1 MYQYSAYLRIAPI
14 TIWGD
19 LVEIGW
25 AILLGT
31 SVFSMNST
39 AAICHGEGVI
49 MAATVGQ
56 SSMRRRQSI
65 ARCLRGKCMQA
76 RWLAQVGCCVRAIA
90 KSMVDGVNLRRVSW
104 SSWMRARERREDGE
118 SLREWR
124 SLLRLEVRVEDN
136 IFPIILRKRR
146 WFNLN
151 RKDARVTSRTAGIYT
166 LPTVSEYILIVFK
179 IVATKKKQTLIWV
192 TKNNIIQLP
201 NKMKLFG

>member
-14 TIWGD
+14 TIWSD

-118 SLREWR
+118 SLREISSQLFYGRGDGSQRSRAWR
-124 SLLRLEVRVEDN
+124 L
-136 IFPIILRKRR
+136 
-146 WFNLN
+146 
-151 RKDARVTSRTAGIYT
+151 ARDMVPYHTAGIYT

-179 IVATKKKQTLIWV
+179 IVATKKSRH
-192 TKNNIIQLP
+192 
-201 NKMKLFG
+201 LFG